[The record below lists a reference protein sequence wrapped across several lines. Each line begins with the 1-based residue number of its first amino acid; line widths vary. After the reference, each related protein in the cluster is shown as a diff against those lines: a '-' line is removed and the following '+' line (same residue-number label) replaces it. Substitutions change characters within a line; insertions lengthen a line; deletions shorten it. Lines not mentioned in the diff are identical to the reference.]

1 MLSLLFAIAVT
12 PQQPSQAVCRF
23 SRGSAYVQVKVEG
36 QKYWALV
43 GTGAGKSTISSRVMK
58 HPVAFGF
65 VQLENG
71 LKSVRLE
78 RSTDPFM
85 PIDGDVPVDVVLGM
99 DFFERSVLLLDFA
112 RSQVRIWDKPDAAVV
127 QGLLREPRYGAELIR
142 NCALSRTQDLE
153 AQVEVVVEGEKRTA
167 ILDSSLDTGG
177 FETVKV
183 PVSFTEKEGL
193 GEESRTASFS
203 LVKIQTGEETAYS
216 VVLNEEAFYDS
227 LPISFFTETVAL
239 LDFATN
245 RFHYAPV
252 GTRERSRQIIKAI
265 LGLTI
270 LDGVIFDEASGPLLA
285 WVGTA
290 DSKAEE
296 ILSTLDGVSDAN
308 IGTIRE
314 RIPAWRGDSLFQD
327 NGDTPVLRLRL
338 DEYRPGY
345 TPPRVA
351 LPGYFWRWVPRC
363 GWSEIRI
370 DSPDKFR

>member
-1 MLSLLFAIAVT
+1 MLSLLFAIALT
-12 PQQPSQAVCRF
+12 PQEPSQAACRF

-43 GTGAGKSTISSRVMK
+43 GTGAGKNTISSRVMK

-112 RSQVRIWDKPDAAVV
+112 RSQVRMWDKPDAAVV
-127 QGLLREPRYGAELIR
+127 QRLLREPRYGGELVGS
-142 NCALSRTQDLE
+142 CALSRTKDLE

-167 ILDSSLDTGG
+167 ILDSSLDTAG
-177 FETVKV
+177 FENVKV
-183 PVSFTEKEGL
+183 PVSFTEKKGP
-193 GEESRTASFS
+193 GDDSRTASFS
-203 LVKIQTGEETAYS
+203 LVKIETGEEAAYS
-216 VVLNEEAFYDS
+216 VVLNEDAFYDS
-227 LPISFFTETVAL
+227 LPISFFTEEVAL
-239 LDFATN
+239 FDFATN
-245 RFHYAPV
+245 RFHYAPL
-252 GTRERSRQIIKAI
+252 GTRERSRQIVKQI

-290 DSKAEE
+290 DSKPEQ
-296 ILSTLDGVSDAN
+296 ILSALDGVSDKT
-308 IGTIRE
+308 ITSIRE
-314 RIPAWRGDSLFQD
+314 RIPEWRGDALFQD
-327 NGDTPVLRLRL
+327 NGDTPVLRLLL
-338 DEYRPGY
+338 DGYRPGY

>member
-85 PIDGDVPVDVVLGM
+85 PIDGDVPVDIVLAM

-112 RSQVRIWDKPDAAVV
+112 RSQVRIWDMPDASVV
-127 QGLLREPRYGAELIR
+127 QGLLREPRYGSELIR
-142 NCALSRTQDLE
+142 SCALSRTQDLE

-167 ILDSSLDTGG
+167 ILDSDLNAAWFKKVNAPFSFSVKKVSESVVTTASVSLGKIQLGEEASYNLVLNAPRIYDS
-177 FETVKV
+177 V
-183 PVSFTEKEGL
+183 PVSYYTDK
-193 GEESRTASFS
+193 
-203 LVKIQTGEETAYS
+203 
-216 VVLNEEAFYDS
+216 
-227 LPISFFTETVAL
+227 VAVF
-239 LDFATN
+239 DFATN
-245 RFHYAPV
+245 RFYYAPV
-252 GTRERSRQIIKAI
+252 GTRERSRQIMQGI
-265 LGLTI
+265 LGIPI
-270 LDGVIFDEASGPLLA
+270 LDGVIVDEASGPVFV

-308 IGTIRE
+308 IASIRG
-314 RIPAWRGDSLFQD
+314 RIPAWRGDALFQD
-327 NGDTPVLRLRL
+327 DGDTPGLRLRL
-338 DEYRPGY
+338 DELSPDHA
-345 TPPRVA
+345 PPRSA
-351 LPGYFWRWVPRC
+351 LPGYALKWVPRS
-363 GWSEIRI
+363 GWTEVRI